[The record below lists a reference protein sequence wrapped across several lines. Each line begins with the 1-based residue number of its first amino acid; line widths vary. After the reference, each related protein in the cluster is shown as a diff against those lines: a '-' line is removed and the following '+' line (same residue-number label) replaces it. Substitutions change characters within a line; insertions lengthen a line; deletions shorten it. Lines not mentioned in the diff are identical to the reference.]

1 MAGRT
6 GWMEKRQHE
15 RVVATLKIGYRLIES
30 KDKKKLLTDESYRT
44 TTADQLPGLSQVSPI
59 YEAVT
64 KDISAGGLCI
74 VSEQEAPLGTVLE
87 VSLQLPNYQT
97 SLKFLAEVVRV
108 DAMTEMGRTLQRWGV
123 KTLAINKEDVTRME
137 AYLIEKMRKK

>member
-1 MAGRT
+1 MAGKT

-30 KDKKKLLTDESYRT
+30 KDAKKVLAEDSYRT
-44 TTADQLPGLSQVSPI
+44 TTADQLPGLAQVSPI

-74 VSEQEAPLGTVLE
+74 VSEQQAPLGTVLE
-87 VSLQLPNYQT
+87 VSLTLPNYQT

-108 DAMTEMGRTLQRWGV
+108 DQLSEMGRTLQRWGV

>member
-1 MAGRT
+1 MAGKT

-15 RVVATLKIGYRLIES
+15 RVVATLKISYRLIES

-64 KDISAGGLCI
+64 KDISTGGLCI